1 MTVACQCQC
10 LCLLWK
16 LQTWLLWRTEPEV
29 ANRRTLTALRASI
42 QMDLMDLIARTAL
55 QALQVHQTQCQE
67 AQVPSQEMK
76 VPSQEMKVQSLE
88 MQVQR
93 QRALGLLQHR
103 PRVTP
108 RRHRGVATAP
118 TPPWQI
124 MIGVASE

>member
-1 MTVACQCQC
+1 MTVACQC

-16 LQTWLLWRTEPEV
+16 LQTWLLRRTEAEV
-29 ANRRTLTALRASI
+29 ANRRTLTALRASIQI

-108 RRHRGVATAP
+108 SRHRGVATAP
-118 TPPWQI
+118 TPPWTI
-124 MIGVASE
+124 IIGVASE